1 MNIAQIFP
9 IVDPDFSVCSLQP
22 AQTETLQKLFAQCAD
37 FTRLVEGE
45 EVNPNAAREILRSV
59 PAGRLLRDKFLYG
72 FLDRDEAIIGVL
84 EGLRDYPD
92 DAIWW
97 VGLLLLAPEARGH
110 GVGRKIMEAF
120 SEYVLMEKGT
130 AIMLGVVEENQ
141 AAYRFWQ
148 GLGFELVRQTE
159 PRLFG
164 RKTQKVNVMRRELI
178 LKNLVS

>member
-1 MNIAQIFP
+1 
-9 IVDPDFSVCSLQP
+9 
-22 AQTETLQKLFAQCAD
+22 
-37 FTRLVEGE
+37 
-45 EVNPNAAREILRSV
+45 
-59 PAGRLLRDKFLYG
+59 LLRDKFLYG
-72 FLDRDEAIIGVL
+72 FLDRDDAIIGVL

-92 DAIWW
+92 DAVWW
-97 VGLLLLAPEARGH
+97 VGLLLLAPEARGY

-120 SEYVLMEKGT
+120 SEYVRLEKGT
-130 AIMLGVVEENQ
+130 GIMLGVVEENQ

-178 LKNLVS
+178 NENLVP